1 MIKVTSVEAKANYTL
16 ALTFSDGLHGELCI
30 KDRLFGVMFEPL
42 KDVVFFSKVSV
53 DAYGAVSWPNEA
65 DLAPDVLHD
74 KIKSRHQ

>member
-1 MIKVTSVEAKANYTL
+1 MMIKVIAVEARANYTL
-16 ALTFSDGLHGELCI
+16 ALTFNDGLHGELCI

-42 KDVVFFSKVSV
+42 KDMEFFSKVSV

-74 KIKSRHQ
+74 KVKQRH